1 MTWWRRVRYTFLVLL
16 IACDPEPAAWEPAK
30 YFTPAE
36 RSREID
42 TIVIH
47 TTEGAFNPLKSFEE
61 NHAEVYRRTVQY
73 FKDPDRKVSAHYVI
87 GPKGEL
93 TKMVEEKDIAWHAT
107 YYNARSIGI
116 ECAGWSGRKETW
128 TPELLRA
135 LADLAASLVKKYSI
149 EPVHPEDTALTMG
162 GFFKGKGIV
171 GHYQVQTPGSQAVKQ
186 YSERTDPGPHFP
198 WARFMGLVNERLQ
211 D

>member
-1 MTWWRRVRYTFLVLL
+1 MARFSALL
-16 IACDPEPAAWEPAK
+16 LMLSCTPDPASWEPAK
-30 YFTPAE
+30 YFTPAD
-36 RSREID
+36 RFKEID

-47 TTEGAFNPLKSFEE
+47 TTEGAYNPALSFEE
-61 NHAEVYRRTVQY
+61 NHSNTYRNTVKY
-73 FKDPDRKVSAHYVI
+73 FKDPDRKVSAHFVI
-87 GPKGEL
+87 GPKGEV
-93 TKMVEEKDIAWHAT
+93 TRMVEEKDIAWHAT

-128 TPELLRA
+128 TPQLLERLAELVA
-135 LADLAASLVKKYSI
+135 GLVKKYSI
-149 EPVHPEDTALTMG
+149 EAAHPEETALSTTG
-162 GFFKGKGIV
+162 GFFTGKGII

-198 WARFMGLVNERLQ
+198 WAEFVRMVKDRLQ

>member
-1 MTWWRRVRYTFLVLL
+1 MRRFSVLL
-16 IACDPEPAAWEPAK
+16 LLLSCAPEPAAWEPAK
-30 YFTPAE
+30 YFTPAD
-36 RSREID
+36 RSKEID

-47 TTEGAFNPLKSFEE
+47 TTEGTYNPALSFEE
-61 NHAEVYRRTVQY
+61 NHANVYRGTVKY
-73 FKDPDRKVSAHYVI
+73 FKDPDRKVSAHFVL

-93 TKMVEEKDIAWHAT
+93 TRMVEEKDIAWHAT

-128 TPELLRA
+128 TPELLDA
-135 LADLAASLVKKYSI
+135 LAGLVATLSKKYSI
-149 EPVHPEDTALTMG
+149 EPVHPEGTALTTG
-162 GFFKGKGIV
+162 GFFTGKGII

-198 WARFMGLVNERLQ
+198 WPEFIERVRAKLK